1 VPVSPGREVGAGWEP
16 VWEGNGEAQAEIIAL
31 ALRDSGITAHA
42 QGAQQI
48 QGYPH
53 AFQQAT
59 WAVFVPAAHSRA
71 ARHLLAERHE
81 GHNIVDL
88 DDDLSSLQR
97 STLKFVLAG
106 LAAIGAYL
114 AYRALTGG
122 L

>member
-1 VPVSPGREVGAGWEP
+1 MPVSPAPEVGAGWEP
-16 VWEGNGEAQAEIIAL
+16 VWEGNGEAQAEIIAH
-31 ALRDSGITAHA
+31 ALRDAGIAAHT
-42 QGAQQI
+42 QGGQQI

-53 AFQQAT
+53 AFQPGT

-71 ARHLLAERHE
+71 ARHLLAERQE
-81 GHNIVDL
+81 GHNIVHP